1 MQYAQ
6 VGLGG
11 ITFDY
16 CYHDYVTIST
26 NYSYM
31 PQTLITVSV
40 SQTEVYNWPQFQI
53 LILVNMYKKIQ
64 SLQYMIAIQ

>member
-40 SQTEVYNWPQFQI
+40 SQTEVYN
-53 LILVNMYKKIQ
+53 
-64 SLQYMIAIQ
+64 